1 MRPPMRRAAA
11 ALAAV
16 AIAFAISAPAGAT
29 SSGRQTFKGVIVVS
43 GASGTRE
50 VVKSVVV
57 AKGVFRGVGRVVEI
71 PDQPGDPANVVRDDL
86 VFAAGIVHIRGV
98 VVDTSLSMDPRTCIY
113 SGRVQHTGTVV
124 GGTKVFA
131 AATGNYASTVR
142 GWGRARRASDGT
154 CTVDEAALY
163 EVDTFVISGS
173 MSL

>member
-1 MRPPMRRAAA
+1 MRGAAA

-43 GASGTRE
+43 GASGARE

-71 PDQPGDPANVVRDDL
+71 PDQPGDPADVVRDDL
-86 VFAAGIVHIRGV
+86 VFAAGVVHIRGV
-98 VVDTSLSMDPRTCIY
+98 VVDTSLSIDPRTCIY

-124 GGTKVFA
+124 GGTKLFA
-131 AATGNYASTVR
+131 AATGNYTATVR

-163 EVDTFVISGS
+163 EIDTFVISGS
-173 MSL
+173 MTL